1 VGQRGAP
8 HERAENAKTFESAH
22 PHASVPAGTRKGS
35 YDNGSRRTSTDH
47 TPRATFGTIQLGID
61 GTDSAPNGEHSSAC
75 PTGSSAAPTARHP
88 LIFAIRRTLAYT
100 PLIICVDKIV
110 SLDRG
115 SHKHIQG
122 TLDILILKTLTHG
135 PQHGYGVSTWIHER
149 TAGELGIED
158 AALYQALHRLE
169 RRELIV
175 SEWGVSDN
183 NRRAKYYEITRAG
196 RRWLLRETATWH
208 SYARAVASVLN
219 ST

>member
-1 VGQRGAP
+1 
-8 HERAENAKTFESAH
+8 
-22 PHASVPAGTRKGS
+22 
-35 YDNGSRRTSTDH
+35 
-47 TPRATFGTIQLGID
+47 
-61 GTDSAPNGEHSSAC
+61 
-75 PTGSSAAPTARHP
+75 
-88 LIFAIRRTLAYT
+88 
-100 PLIICVDKIV
+100 V
-110 SLDRG
+110 SPDRG

-122 TLDILILKTLTHG
+122 TLDILILKTLTRG
-135 PQHGYGVSTWIHER
+135 PQHGYGVSAWIHER
-149 TAGELGIED
+149 TAGEVGIED

-196 RRWLLRETATWH
+196 RRWLLRETETWH

>member
-1 VGQRGAP
+1 
-8 HERAENAKTFESAH
+8 
-22 PHASVPAGTRKGS
+22 
-35 YDNGSRRTSTDH
+35 
-47 TPRATFGTIQLGID
+47 
-61 GTDSAPNGEHSSAC
+61 
-75 PTGSSAAPTARHP
+75 
-88 LIFAIRRTLAYT
+88 
-100 PLIICVDKIV
+100 V

>member
-1 VGQRGAP
+1 
-8 HERAENAKTFESAH
+8 
-22 PHASVPAGTRKGS
+22 
-35 YDNGSRRTSTDH
+35 
-47 TPRATFGTIQLGID
+47 
-61 GTDSAPNGEHSSAC
+61 
-75 PTGSSAAPTARHP
+75 
-88 LIFAIRRTLAYT
+88 
-100 PLIICVDKIV
+100 
-110 SLDRG
+110 
-115 SHKHIQG
+115 
-122 TLDILILKTLTHG
+122 LKTLTHG